1 MITLTGKA
9 IVITGAGDGLGAA
22 YARHAASLGAAVLVN
37 DIVGPDAERVADEIT
52 AAGGRAVAL
61 PCDISRPGAGRDLVA
76 ACRDAFGTITGFVNN
91 AGILRPGKIEA
102 MWPADLRRMFEVNLF
117 GTAQC
122 TQAAVAAFR
131 EQGSGGAIVN
141 VASGSQAGDIGLGAY
156 AATKGGIA
164 SLTYSW
170 AMELRDTPIRV
181 NAISPLAETAM
192 ARTNAALLAEQSAS
206 RDVAYT
212 TLPTPETNA
221 PLVSY
226 LLSDAAQGITGQL
239 VRIAGRD
246 LSLVT
251 HPMIAAPVLTGDWD
265 VDAIA
270 RAFDE
275 TLRDAQPRLGLT
287 YAEPPVT
294 K

>member
-1 MITLTGKA
+1 MISLTGKA
-9 IVITGAGDGLGAA
+9 VVITGAGNGLGAA
-22 YARHAASLGAAVLVN
+22 YARHAASLGAAVVVN
-37 DIVGPDAERVADEIT
+37 DIVGPDAERVAAEIT

-61 PCDISRPGAGRDLVA
+61 ARDISRPGTGRDLVE
-76 ACRDAFGTITGFVNN
+76 ACREAFGTITGFVNN

-131 EQGSGGAIVN
+131 EQGSSGSIVN

-170 AMELRDTPIRV
+170 AMELRGTGIRV
-181 NAISPLAETAM
+181 NAISPLAKTAM
-192 ARTNAALLAEQSAS
+192 ARANAAQLAEQSAS

-212 TLPTPETNA
+212 TLPTPESNA

-226 LLSDAAQGITGQL
+226 LLSDAAHGITGQI

-251 HPMIAAPVLTGDWD
+251 HPMIAAPVLSGDWD

-270 RAFDE
+270 RAFDA

-287 YAEPPVT
+287 YAEPPVR